1 MNEEAVAGDD
11 RAVDERVSCKGRLG
25 ERGSAFLRRGSGLL
39 LTEWGVDG
47 KRDFGPEHVSDITWT
62 HLGVSGSQSPAF
74 ILCLLL
80 VIVPSIGA
88 SLSGLRTGSIFS
100 HVTLGG
106 QPQAPGDHILDKTSR
121 MVHSKIEIPFYL
133 FRIETAPSA

>member
-1 MNEEAVAGDD
+1 M
-11 RAVDERVSCKGRLG
+11 SCKGRLG

-47 KRDFGPEHVSDITWT
+47 ERDFGPEHVSDVTWT
-62 HLGVSGSQSPAF
+62 HLGVSGSQSQAF

-106 QPQAPGDHILDKTSR
+106 QPQAPGHHILDKTSR
-121 MVHSKIEIPFYL
+121 MVHTAKLKSLNTFL
-133 FRIETAPSA
+133 FVQNRNNPLSIGCKAPKV